1 MLSRHSRKKTYR
13 GKTSIL
19 TFDIQNFIFHG
30 LHLSP
35 FQGKIEAEYN
45 LMDGTEADEKPV
57 GLARK
62 EPEPLDK
69 PNRPDLAFMWLLM
82 PLRIFYYVF
91 LVRYVVQEPCSLFSW
106 SHVISYQNCTGWS
119 KKKLFFLVLTLTF
132 IHTFAFASMVK
143 SQDKRP
149 FLTINLIDLL
159 ID

>member
-1 MLSRHSRKKTYR
+1 MLSRHSRKKKHNKI
-13 GKTSIL
+13 KTNIV
-19 TFDIQNFIFHG
+19 TFAIKSFIFNG
-30 LHLSP
+30 PHLSP

-91 LVRYVVQEPCSLFSW
+91 LVRYVV
-106 SHVISYQNCTGWS
+106 
-119 KKKLFFLVLTLTF
+119 
-132 IHTFAFASMVK
+132 
-143 SQDKRP
+143 
-149 FLTINLIDLL
+149 
-159 ID
+159 